1 MAPGSDPPFIRDI
14 LGQLIEYCSGYSL
27 CGAGAGGF
35 AVVILKANIG
45 VDKLHAKV
53 AEINKKAD
61 SKLSIH
67 SVEVDKFG
75 LQTAIVDNTQQK
87 SPLHE
92 FF

>member
-1 MAPGSDPPFIRDI
+1 MAPGSDPTFIRDI
-14 LGQLIEYCSGYSL
+14 LGQLKEYCSGYSL

-35 AVVILKANIG
+35 AVVILKPKIG
-45 VDKLHAKV
+45 VDKLRAKV
-53 AEINKKAD
+53 AEINIKAD

-75 LQTAIVDNTQQK
+75 LHTDIVDNSQRK